1 MLAAIFVYLILILLP
16 RTQLEPKREKL
27 LKTNKKIEIE
37 SITSLITEHPNE
49 VSVKENIV
57 EIEFPVKTS
66 ADRLLIEKP
75 SINIKESKVN
85 NGLDIEIT
93 IPNFNTESVNSTEIH
108 SLQKTEVEK
117 LLKKNKKIENENIT
131 PFVLVK
137 SNRTLF

>member
-66 ADRLLIEKP
+66 ADGLLIEKP

>member
-1 MLAAIFVYLILILLP
+1 M
-16 RTQLEPKREKL
+16 
-27 LKTNKKIEIE
+27 
-37 SITSLITEHPNE
+37 ITEHPNE

-66 ADRLLIEKP
+66 ADGLLIEKP

>member
-66 ADRLLIEKP
+66 ADGLLIEKP

-117 LLKKNKKIENENIT
+117 LLKKNKNE
-131 PFVLVK
+131 VQLLQQK
-137 SNRTLF
+137 KA